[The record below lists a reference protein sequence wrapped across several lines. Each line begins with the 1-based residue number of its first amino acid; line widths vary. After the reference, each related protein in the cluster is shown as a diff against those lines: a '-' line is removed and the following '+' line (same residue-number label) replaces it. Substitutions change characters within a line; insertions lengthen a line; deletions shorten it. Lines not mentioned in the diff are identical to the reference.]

1 MELEIRNAN
10 KQFEGKTVLKD
21 FSLKF
26 PQSGVVCLFG
36 PSGCGK
42 TTLLNCIAGLEHLD
56 SGEMAG
62 ITGRK
67 ISYLF
72 QEDRLL
78 PWISANE
85 NIAAVLH
92 GSAQQNVKKASGWLA
107 QVGLSGEEEKHPDEL
122 SGGMRQRVA
131 IARALA
137 YGGDLYLL
145 DEPFHALDE
154 TTKQEVIS
162 LILEKTP
169 DALKIL
175 VTHDAEEAKSL
186 ADITYV
192 LSGPP
197 VRIVHTI
204 TKC

>member
-1 MELEIRNAN
+1 MELDIKNAS
-10 KQFEGKTVLKD
+10 KRFEGKTVLDD

-56 SGEMAG
+56 SGEIAG
-62 ITGRK
+62 EKGHK

-78 PWISANE
+78 PWISARE
-85 NIAAVLH
+85 NVAAVLH
-92 GSAQQNVKKASGWLA
+92 GNEQQNAEEAARWLSL
-107 QVGLSGEEEKHPDEL
+107 VGLRGEEEKFPNEL

-145 DEPFHALDE
+145 DEPFHALDAE
-154 TTKQEVIS
+154 AKQDVIA
-162 LILEKTP
+162 LIREKTP
-169 DALKIL
+169 NALKIL
-175 VTHDAEEAKSL
+175 VTHDAAAAETLS
-186 ADITYV
+186 DIIYF

-197 VRIVHTI
+197 VKIINTI